1 MSCLEDIT
9 GSSNDDALDGLA
21 SMPLPDYPHSVS
33 RNAKAVGTC
42 VVTPITITE
51 YHNAANEYLGL
62 IERAENGAPRA
73 CANWTAPSS
82 GQ

>member
-1 MSCLEDIT
+1 MLVRLFMSTLTAYNRQHSGVLCLQS
-9 GSSNDDALDGLA
+9 GKLWARQ
-21 SMPLPDYPHSVS
+21 S
-33 RNAKAVGTC
+33 RQGPQSLRSTHKT
-42 VVTPITITE
+42 
-51 YHNAANEYLGL
+51 ANEYLGL

>member
-1 MSCLEDIT
+1 MFEHIDVDI
-9 GSSNDDALDGLA
+9 NKVLL
-21 SMPLPDYPHSVS
+21 LPH
-33 RNAKAVGTC
+33 KT
-42 VVTPITITE
+42 
-51 YHNAANEYLGL
+51 ANEYLGL

>member
-1 MSCLEDIT
+1 
-9 GSSNDDALDGLA
+9 
-21 SMPLPDYPHSVS
+21 MPLADQHAPL
-33 RNAKAVGTC
+33 
-42 VVTPITITE
+42 
-51 YHNAANEYLGL
+51 HNAANEYLGL

>member
-1 MSCLEDIT
+1 VKPINTHIDVVCLIPKD
-9 GSSNDDALDGLA
+9 SALD
-21 SMPLPDYPHSVS
+21 
-33 RNAKAVGTC
+33 VGAFWYLD
-42 VVTPITITE
+42 VGAITAAHPALLLQRT
-51 YHNAANEYLGL
+51 HNAANEYLGL

>member
-1 MSCLEDIT
+1 MRDAEPPLQP
-9 GSSNDDALDGLA
+9 GWPGRASSGVRG
-21 SMPLPDYPHSVS
+21 PRVS
-33 RNAKAVGTC
+33 RASRTSDLK
-42 VVTPITITE
+42 
-51 YHNAANEYLGL
+51 HNAANEYMGL